1 MRGRFGRR
9 SNKHSKGGK
18 KSRFG
23 ALGNMRGRF
32 GREPKKQVQLTYGGA
47 IGLGVAALVGIAAI
61 SVLLLLRRRSRGP
74 GSSTEEVPEEVNT
87 ENEESAG

>member
-9 SNKHSKGGK
+9 SNKRSKGGK
-18 KSRFG
+18 SRFG
-23 ALGNMRGRF
+23 TLGNMRGRF
-32 GREPKKQVQLTYGGA
+32 GREPKKAQPTYGGA

-61 SVLLLLRRRSRGP
+61 SVLLLLRRRSTGP